1 MSRAIVDARVVDAGR
16 GLAWWT
22 EGWRIFRASM
32 GMWIGVAIVYVIVSA
47 LVNLVPYVGQV
58 AHSLLTPVFVGG
70 LMIGCRALEQGEPL
84 RMSHLFEGFQGAHF
98 VPLMIIGAVNIALV
112 LALMALTTAGAIGTA
127 SLGNIGSF
135 ADPMDA
141 FRGTALALTGTT
153 VLVVVLILLL
163 TTVFMMLNWFAPAL
177 VALRGVAPM
186 QAMKLSFVATL
197 RNWLPFL
204 VYSLV
209 VVVGGIAL
217 MALLAAFLAI
227 AFAMGAGALM
237 NGSIVGGMG
246 AFMGVVFL
254 ILVSGL
260 LFASFVGPIAIGS
273 IYAGF
278 RDTLDDDDATVTN
291 PAQW

>member
-16 GLAWWT
+16 GVAWWT
-22 EGWRIFRASM
+22 EGWRIFRSST
-32 GMWIGVAIVYVIVSA
+32 GMWIGVFVVYLIVSA

-70 LMIGCRALEQGEPL
+70 LMIACRALEQGEPL

-112 LALMALTTAGAIGTA
+112 LALIALTTAGAISTA

-135 ADPMDA
+135 ADPLDA
-141 FRGTALALTGTT
+141 IRGTAFALTGTT
-153 VLVVVLILLL
+153 VLVVVLVLLL
-163 TTVFMMLNWFAPAL
+163 VTVFMMLNWFAPAL

-186 QAMKLSFVATL
+186 QAMKLSFVAML

-209 VVVGGIAL
+209 AVVVGIAL
-217 MALLAAFLAI
+217 MVAFVAI
-227 AFAMGAGALM
+227 AFAMGAGAM
-237 NGSIVGGMG
+237 MSGSVAGGMG
-246 AFMGVVFL
+246 AVVGLIFL
-254 ILVSGL
+254 FVIGGFL
-260 LFASFVGPIAIGS
+260 LASVVGPIAIGS
-273 IYAGF
+273 VYAGF
-278 RDTLDDDDATVTN
+278 KDTLDDDDATVTN